1 MQGTLYIGARVGY
14 SVNVEQNAV
23 RVSVSLEDNQALLKR
38 MTIDMPVSYDYW
50 RSSDAAKIFCLGSR
64 WSSISI
70 HWLPMFRCFQSS
82 TVSEGQPLL
91 GVRNLVKLRSISSTR
106 LRN

>member
-38 MTIDMPVSYDYW
+38 MTIDMPVSLRLLAFIG
-50 RSSDAAKIFCLGSR
+50 RSERFLVSVLDGVLQASDGCRCAVASR
-64 WSSISI
+64 VLW
-70 HWLPMFRCFQSS
+70 
-82 TVSEGQPLL
+82 
-91 GVRNLVKLRSISSTR
+91 
-106 LRN
+106 